1 MAFKMKKSPMQLFGN
16 KELRREKKAAKLE
29 QKAKFKRG
37 EITRQEYKEAKK
49 EIRKYKD
56 Y

>member
-1 MAFKMKKSPMQLFGN
+1 MVFKMKSPLPLLGN
-16 KELRREKKAAKLE
+16 KELRKAKKAARKKLKKE
-29 QKAKFKRG
+29 GKLTKKAR
-37 EITRQEYKEAKK
+37 K

>member
-1 MAFKMKKSPMQLFGN
+1 MAFKMKSPLPLISN
-16 KELRREKKAAKLE
+16 KELR
-29 QKAKFKRG
+29 KAKRAARKKLKKEG
-37 EITRQEYKEAKK
+37 KLTKEARK

>member
-1 MAFKMKKSPMQLFGN
+1 MAFKMKSPLPLIGN
-16 KELRREKKAAKLE
+16 KELR
-29 QKAKFKRG
+29 KAKRAARKKLKKEG
-37 EITRQEYKEAKK
+37 KLTKEARK

>member
-1 MAFKMKKSPMQLFGN
+1 MAFKMKKTPMQLFGD
-16 KELRREKKAAKLE
+16 KKLR
-29 QKAKFKRG
+29 KAKRAARKKLRKEG
-37 EITRQEYKEAKK
+37 KLTKEARK

>member
-1 MAFKMKKSPMQLFGN
+1 MAFKMKGPLSLFGN
-16 KELRREKKAAKLE
+16 KELRRAKRAARKKLRKEGKL
-29 QKAKFKRG
+29 
-37 EITRQEYKEAKK
+37 TKEARK